1 MKKLTA
7 LCLSLLLLAG
17 LAACGPEETP
27 ARVVRC
33 GLSNPWDSLMPY
45 NSPSGSNYSRIIYD
59 KLYDRLAYVHAD
71 GTLDPRAAD
80 SWESAGE
87 GYSVVFHLNPEA
99 AFHDGAPV
107 TAEHWVETIRLITD
121 PDCPAVGKSVFA
133 VLSGTDG
140 MGNAA
145 GDSLG
150 AQAVDQYTL
159 QLTFKTPTTP
169 EEFLLDKNRE
179 YYVLPTHLL
188 EGVDPADVLTLEL
201 WDAPVGSGP
210 CRFVSETAGSQLVL
224 SANPRYQLGQPGFD
238 LLTVSVVDKS
248 NLLTSLIAGDLDYYA
263 FGGSVSAEE
272 APAARDAGLS
282 VLEGTVP
289 NTFFELML
297 NNERIS
303 RSVRLAIDL
312 ALDKEALCLQS
323 TGGLGEPASSD
334 LTPGTPYAGTS
345 GWSRDL
351 DRARALLA
359 EGEYDGQT
367 YRLACTA
374 NRAGLAAL
382 MQQQLAEAGI
392 SVLIETVDS
401 AAMFSGMAGG
411 VYDMGIASHTPGA
424 LPLWFTES
432 RLSAGNNI
440 FHVEDLTPYEDLIA
454 RIKGEEDPAVRREL
468 VSRLQTLLAQE
479 RPFVPLWFGRALH
492 VQSPT
497 VEGIDYPSS
506 SFCNENVWD
515 WTLAP

>member
-1 MKKLTA
+1 
-7 LCLSLLLLAG
+7 
-17 LAACGPEETP
+17 
-27 ARVVRC
+27 
-33 GLSNPWDSLMPY
+33 
-45 NSPSGSNYSRIIYD
+45 
-59 KLYDRLAYVHAD
+59 
-71 GTLDPRAAD
+71 
-80 SWESAGE
+80 
-87 GYSVVFHLNPEA
+87 
-99 AFHDGAPV
+99 
-107 TAEHWVETIRLITD
+107 
-121 PDCPAVGKSVFA
+121 
-133 VLSGTDG
+133 

-359 EGEYDGQT
+359 RPT
-367 YRLACTA
+367 
-374 NRAGLAAL
+374 
-382 MQQQLAEAGI
+382 
-392 SVLIETVDS
+392 
-401 AAMFSGMAGG
+401 
-411 VYDMGIASHTPGA
+411 A
-424 LPLWFTES
+424 LP
-432 RLSAGNNI
+432 A
-440 FHVEDLTPYEDLIA
+440 P
-454 RIKGEEDPAVRREL
+454 
-468 VSRLQTLLAQE
+468 QT
-479 RPFVPLWFGRALH
+479 GRGW
-492 VQSPT
+492 P
-497 VEGIDYPSS
+497 P
-506 SFCNENVWD
+506 
-515 WTLAP
+515 